1 MESGDVP
8 RVLRLELEEFQ
19 RWQSEPINAER
30 GPRYARAV
38 QTTTLEKQER
48 TMLSFLGYVT
58 KYFPGSTAGLGR
70 YAEPT
75 KVAAFLGYIMARGVL
90 KGHVLKHVSLSR
102 KVNDY
107 LRSGARIGSDIRR
120 HATEMDEW
128 LGNMEA
134 QISANM
140 PAPPPRVVPLARSMW
155 AWVDHLVDG
164 ALVAVDH
171 AMTTNVGF
179 TINTAWMV
187 QRALIAA
194 LVTGRYIP
202 PCRLHLIKTMV
213 HPRFNGTCTDPDC
226 NVSGHCPGNQI
237 QVLERRQAES
247 DEDEVRVSPAHY
259 TTLVRMPRRC
269 MTPAIC

>member
-1 MESGDVP
+1 MELD
-8 RVLRLELEEFQ
+8 EFQ

-38 QTTTLEKQER
+38 QSTTLEKQER
-48 TMLSFLGYVT
+48 SLLSFLGYVT

-70 YAEPT
+70 YAEPV

-90 KGHVLKHVSLSR
+90 KGHVLKHISLSR

-107 LRSGARIGSDIRR
+107 LRSGARMGSDIRR
-120 HATEMDEW
+120 HAGEIDEW

-140 PAPPPRVVPLARSMW
+140 PAPPPRSVPTARAMW

-171 AMTTNVGF
+171 AMTTSVGF
-179 TINTAWMV
+179 TIHTAWKV
-187 QRALIAA
+187 QRALIAS

-226 NVSGHCPGNQI
+226 TATGHCPGNQI
-237 QVLERRQAES
+237 QVLERKEAPES
-247 DEDEVRVSPAHY
+247 DADDDQARMTLHGRLVS
-259 TTLVRMPRRC
+259 
-269 MTPAIC
+269 